1 MSSEQDTVQVVGVW
15 GKNDVQFEGGFT
27 LTLPPFCKVQCEV
40 DAKQLANRQKE
51 GTVGLFTVKLT
62 YVCLRCT
69 FTALRKADFDK
80 HLPSHENKC
89 NGGLRNGR

>member
-1 MSSEQDTVQVVGVW
+1 MSSEQDTVHVLGVW
-15 GKNDVQFEGGFT
+15 GKDDVQWDDFK
-27 LTLPPFCKVQCEV
+27 LDLPPFCKVECVMDE
-40 DAKQLANRQKE
+40 KQLLNRQKE
-51 GTVGLFTVKLT
+51 GTVALFTVKLT